1 MNNID
6 QIKIE
11 EIKNELKVKGWSGPH
26 QFFNT
31 KEIESINLKIL
42 SSYKKYINF
51 PEGNNLSQRL
61 ENGIPKIERKLI
73 PKNLIKNDIL
83 EFSKIPKIKKFFE
96 ILFDS
101 NLIELTEFIDFRMNF
116 PGKDVPQATGWHQD
130 IETFFSH
137 DYNNIKNKSLAM
149 WVSLTSSDLS
159 NSLQFISGSHKKNI
173 VFDTVYSDR
182 KKSAEQILE
191 ESSLEKSS
199 FISKPGDIILIDPF
213 VLHRSVVDNSYFFR
227 FSIDFRYAN
236 LSSNESIKFQGYKIK
251 IIKLLRKIKFMVK
264 FFNKTQ

>member
-6 QIKIE
+6 RKKIE
-11 EIKNELKVKGWSGPH
+11 AIRNELKIKGWSGPH
-26 QFFNT
+26 QFFSI
-31 KEIESINLKIL
+31 KEIENINLKIL
-42 SSYKKYINF
+42 SSYKKYIDF

-61 ENGIPKIERKLI
+61 ENGIPILERKLI

-83 EFSKIPKIKKFFE
+83 EFSKIPKIKTFFE
-96 ILFDS
+96 NLFES
-101 NLIELTEFIDFRMNF
+101 NLIELTEFVDFRMNF

-137 DYNNIKNKSLAM
+137 DYNNINNRSLAM

-159 NSLQFISGSHKKNI
+159 NSLQFINGSHKKNV
-173 VFDTVYSDR
+173 VFDTVYNDR
-182 KKSAEQILE
+182 KKTAEQILG
-191 ESSLEKSS
+191 ESNLEKSS
-199 FISKPGDIILIDPF
+199 FVSKPGDIILIDPF

-236 LSSNESIKFQGYKIK
+236 LISNETINFQGYKIK
-251 IIKLLRKIKFMVK
+251 IIKLLRKIRSMIKIFK
-264 FFNKTQ
+264 

>member
-1 MNNID
+1 M
-6 QIKIE
+6 
-11 EIKNELKVKGWSGPH
+11 
-26 QFFNT
+26 
-31 KEIESINLKIL
+31 
-42 SSYKKYINF
+42 
-51 PEGNNLSQRL
+51 
-61 ENGIPKIERKLI
+61 
-73 PKNLIKNDIL
+73 IKNDIL